1 MNVIELNDET
11 FIMYAI
17 KNYDNPNCT
26 GLTEFHDDVQ
36 RFKYL
41 KRLFRKA
48 NRGEL
53 KERLILNHLVVLYN
67 LFGAEA
73 ATRMLFYKIDNIDWP
88 QLKTFLVFLNFMPEN
103 LVLADGSNMPSAD
116 IALVPALIDVLR
128 KI

>member
-1 MNVIELNDET
+1 
-11 FIMYAI
+11 
-17 KNYDNPNCT
+17 
-26 GLTEFHDDVQ
+26 
-36 RFKYL
+36 
-41 KRLFRKA
+41 LFRKA